1 VGVPFHVRLNRKS
14 NPSHDE
20 VKLDLTEAEL
30 EEQFLR
36 RYREGRPILVGGV
49 VVPVDDINYLK
60 ISQTDEPSDDLLPQ
74 IRYEREQSSVIA
86 VGISDEWTLA
96 HSANDV
102 TDDFLKDPPGSS
114 LPPEPA
120 GEAGSGGGPDPRV
133 VFVVHG
139 RNGDARS
146 SLFDF
151 LRAIGLH
158 PLEWSELV
166 RRTGKANPYIG
177 EVLAQLKNAQAT
189 VVLLTPDD
197 EAQLREPFRAS
208 GDAAH
213 EIELTPQA
221 RPNVL
226 FEAGMAMAHDEDR
239 TILVELGTL
248 RPFSDI
254 AGRFTVRLNDSTPRR
269 QELAQRLE
277 AAGCAVNLTGTDWHH
292 AGSFESALELDL
304 D

>member
-1 VGVPFHVRLNRKS
+1 MVPFHVRLNQKS

-20 VKLDLTEAEL
+20 VKLDLTEPEL
-30 EEQFLR
+30 EEQFLK
-36 RYREGRPILVGGV
+36 RYREGRPIMVGGK

-60 ISQTDEPSDDLLPQ
+60 ISFTEQPSDVLLPA
-74 IRYEREQSSVIA
+74 IRHEREQSQVIA
-86 VGISDEWTLA
+86 VGISDEWYLA
-96 HSANDV
+96 KSGDDV
-102 TDDFLKDPPGSS
+102 TDAFIKEPPGSA
-114 LPPEPA
+114 LPL
-120 GEAGSGGGPDPRV
+120 EAVAESGSGEGPDPRV

-139 RNGDARS
+139 RNADARS
-146 SLFDF
+146 ALFDF
-151 LRAIGLH
+151 LRAVGLH

-166 RRTGKANPYIG
+166 LRTGKPSPYIG
-177 EVLAQLKNAQAT
+177 EILEQLKHAQAT
-189 VVLLTPDD
+189 VVLMTPDD
-197 EAQLREPFRAS
+197 EAQLREPLRGG

-213 EIELTPQA
+213 ETELTPQA

-226 FEAGMAMAHDEDR
+226 FEAGMAMAHNEDR

-254 AGRFTVRLNDSTPRR
+254 AGRFTVRLDDSTPRR

-292 AGSFESALELDL
+292 AGSFDLALQP
-304 D
+304 